1 MQSWVDFA
9 SVKANQ
15 RCEMSQKSNSNDT
28 EAESK
33 RILER
38 VAQESEIV
46 GTSSVKRVA
55 ERVKGHLSAQDA
67 DENEW
72 AELWGKRIG
81 RALGAV
87 FAVVLL
93 VYLIK
98 TYILHA

>member
-1 MQSWVDFA
+1 
-9 SVKANQ
+9 
-15 RCEMSQKSNSNDT
+15 MSRKSNSSDA
-28 EAESK
+28 EAEAK

-38 VAQESEIV
+38 VAQESETV

-55 ERVKGHLSAQDA
+55 ERVKGHMSAQDA

-87 FAVVLL
+87 FVVVLII
-93 VYLIK
+93 YLIK

>member
-1 MQSWVDFA
+1 MTKKPKPTD
-9 SVKANQ
+9 N
-15 RCEMSQKSNSNDT
+15 

-38 VAQESEIV
+38 VAQESETV

-55 ERVKGHLSAQDA
+55 DRVKDHMSTQDA

-81 RALGAV
+81 RSLGAI
-87 FAVVLL
+87 AVIVLII
-93 VYLIK
+93 YLLR

>member
-1 MQSWVDFA
+1 M
-9 SVKANQ
+9 AN
-15 RCEMSQKSNSNDT
+15 KPNLNDS

-38 VAQESEIV
+38 VAQESETI

-55 ERVKGHLSAQDA
+55 ERVKGHLSAEDT

-81 RALGAV
+81 RTLGLV
-87 FAVVLL
+87 FVVILIIHLL
-93 VYLIK
+93 R
-98 TYILHA
+98 TYIFHV

>member
-1 MQSWVDFA
+1 MA
-9 SVKANQ
+9 KK
-15 RCEMSQKSNSNDT
+15 QKLTDT

-38 VAQESEIV
+38 VAQESETI

-55 ERVKGHLSAQDA
+55 ERVKGHLSAQDT

-81 RALGAV
+81 RTLGAIFV
-87 FAVVLL
+87 IVLIIHL
-93 VYLIK
+93 LR
-98 TYILHA
+98 TYIFHV